1 MEKIYTNRLLE
12 QIVEMFRL
20 NLVMQYYYNE
30 DYFQNIRKYYKEN
43 KNKRKIPYED
53 LTWLTEEALEDL
65 IKSDFFYNIWE
76 LVDV

>member
-1 MEKIYTNRLLE
+1 MEKIYTNRVLE

-30 DYFQNIRKYYKEN
+30 DYFQGIRKYYKEN
-43 KNKRKIPYED
+43 KNKKYIPYED
-53 LTWLTEEALEDL
+53 LAWLTEEALEDL